1 MQTLLLI
8 DGNALM
14 HRAFHAIPL
23 FTTSKG
29 FPTNVIYGFFSIL
42 QKAITDFKP
51 SHLIVCFDTPKP
63 TFRNDLLKEYQMQRP
78 VIDDNFKI
86 QIPHL
91 KDALD
96 KADVFHVEKD
106 GYEAD
111 DLIGTL
117 ARKFKEK
124 SIKVLILSGDKD
136 ILQLVNESVS
146 VANPQGGLSSVK
158 LYTVDEVRKKFNL
171 EPEQIPDLKGLMGD
185 ASDNYKGAKGIG
197 PKTAEKLLLEY
208 KTVENTLE
216 HIHEIKNEH
225 IKNILETSRENIL
238 LSKKLATILQDVPV
252 DIDAKKTKFSGWNED
267 LKHYLLQEFE
277 MNGLAKKLFGENDKK
292 QEKSK
297 EKNDIPQMNLF

>member
-1 MQTLLLI
+1 MNTLLLI

-14 HRAFHAIPL
+14 HRSFHALPV
-23 FTTSKG
+23 FTNSKG

-42 QKAITDFKP
+42 QKTVTDFKP

-78 VIDDNFKI
+78 EIDNAFKM

-91 KDALD
+91 KEALH
-96 KADVFHVEKD
+96 KAGVFHIEKD

-117 ARKFKEK
+117 AHKFKEK
-124 SIKVLILSGDKD
+124 DINVLILSGDKD
-136 ILQLVNESVS
+136 ILQLVNDSVF
-146 VANPQGGLSSVK
+146 VINPQGGLFSIK
-158 LYTVDEVRKKFNL
+158 LYTPDEVRKKFNL

-185 ASDNYKGAKGIG
+185 SSDNYKGAKGIG

-216 HIHEIKNEH
+216 HIHEIKNEN
-225 IKNILETSRENIL
+225 IKNILETSRKNIL
-238 LSKKLATILQDVPV
+238 LSKKLATILQDVPI

-267 LKHYLLQEFE
+267 LKYYLLQEFE
-277 MNGLAKKLFGENDKK
+277 MKGLVKKLFEGYDKK

-297 EKNDIPQMNLF
+297 EKNNIPQMNLF

>member
-78 VIDDNFKI
+78 EIDDAFKI

-91 KDALD
+91 KEALN
-96 KADVFHVEKD
+96 KAGVLHIEKE

-117 ARKFKEK
+117 AREFKEK
-124 SIKVLILSGDKD
+124 DINVLILSGDKD
-136 ILQLVNESVS
+136 ILQLVNDSVF
-146 VANPQGGLSSVK
+146 VINPQGGLSSIK
-158 LYTVDEVRKKFNL
+158 LYTPDEVRKKFNL
-171 EPEQIPDLKGLMGD
+171 EPGQIPDLKGLMGD

-197 PKTAEKLLLEY
+197 PKTAEKLLAEY
-208 KTVENTLE
+208 KTVENTLK
-216 HIHEIKNEH
+216 HADEIKNEH
-225 IKNILETSRENIL
+225 VKKILETSKKNIL

-252 DIDAKKTKFSGWNED
+252 DIDTKKTKFSGWNED

-277 MNGLAKKLFGENDKK
+277 MKGLVKKLFGENNDKNEDMK
-292 QEKSK
+292 KP
-297 EKNDIPQMNLF
+297 NPQISLF